1 MRAFEFLNE
10 DPVMKQ
16 RVIRSLG
23 KKPDE
28 DPIFRQVYKVLV
40 GEPISSRIKKYV
52 EARGDKDALAA
63 VDFLDKIIPTLGD
76 ANEVKDFLA
85 DFKKADYD
93 LIDITQLCPAEGMTK
108 VSQLSSI
115 VTNQFGKK
123 LFDSIHDGFKGKN
136 DAGPGEAALA
146 ILSPNITYA
155 QGASTDEYGRGGDI
169 IVKGIGKVE
178 VKGGAGGRLV
188 SAQGIDQKGMT
199 AALGSF
205 QLTKPVG
212 KKALKAQQAQ
222 ATPQTTQP
230 ATPQATQPKTAP
242 TQDTQTEATET
253 AAAGIS
259 ATRLSKPMPDGFPA
273 DEFMRAACQAWF
285 GEERP
290 ELISAVG
297 TEKFRRLWVNAM
309 YESYQ
314 QYAGWTGILFIN
326 KGAYQY
332 TVNGNQIPDNNIAN
346 WGYVYYPKSKQPRDM
361 APQILPS

>member
-23 KKPDE
+23 KKSDE
-28 DPIFRQVYKVLV
+28 DPIFPQVYKVLV
-40 GEPISSRIKKYV
+40 GEPISSRIKNYV
-52 EARGDKDALAA
+52 QARGDKDALAA
-63 VDFLDKIIPTLGD
+63 VDFLDKIIPTLGN
-76 ANEVKDFLA
+76 ANEVKQFLS
-85 DFKKADYD
+85 DFKKSDYD
-93 LIDITQLCPAEGMTK
+93 LIDITQLCPADGMSK
-108 VSQLSSI
+108 VSQLSS
-115 VTNQFGKK
+115 VVSNQFGKK

-155 QGASTDEYGRGGDI
+155 QGATTDEYGRGGDI

-212 KKALKAQQAQ
+212 KKALKAQQQAQ
-222 ATPQTTQP
+222 QPQQP
-230 ATPQATQPKTAP
+230 ALTPAP
-242 TQDTQTEATET
+242 TQSTQTEATET

-259 ATRLSKPMPDGFPA
+259 ATRLSKPMPEGFPA
-273 DEFMRAACQAWF
+273 EEFMRAACQAWF
-285 GEERP
+285 GEEKSD
-290 ELISAVG
+290 LISAVG
-297 TEKFRRLWVNAM
+297 KPEFRRLWVNAM

-326 KGAYQY
+326 KGAFQY
-332 TVNGNQIPDNNIAN
+332 TVNGDQIPDNNIAN

>member
-1 MRAFEFLNE
+1 MRAFEFLKE
-10 DPVMKQ
+10 DPVVKQ
-16 RVIRSLG
+16 RVIRTLG
-23 KKPDE
+23 KKSDS

-40 GEPISSRIKKYV
+40 GEPISSRIKNYV
-52 EARGDKDALAA
+52 AARGDKDALAA

-76 ANEVKDFLA
+76 ANEVKQFLA
-85 DFKKADYD
+85 DFKKAEYD
-93 LIDITQLCPAEGMTK
+93 LIDITELCPAEGMTK
-108 VSQLSSI
+108 VSPLSS
-115 VTNQFGKK
+115 VVSNQFGKK
-123 LFDSIHDGFKGKN
+123 LFDSIHDGYKGKN

-155 QGASTDEYGRGGDI
+155 QGATTDEYGRGGDI

-212 KKALKAQQAQ
+212 KKALKAQQAAQ
-222 ATPQTTQP
+222 S
-230 ATPQATQPKTAP
+230 AP
-242 TQDTQTEATET
+242 TQTPQVPSPDLQKTQTEATET

-259 ATRLSKPMPDGFPA
+259 ATRLSKPMPENFPA
-273 DEFMRAACQAWF
+273 EAFMRAACQAWF
-285 GEERP
+285 GEEKP

-297 TEKFRRLWVNAM
+297 KPEFRRLWVNAM

-326 KGAYQY
+326 KGSYQY
-332 TVNGNQIPDNNIAN
+332 TVNGNQIPDNNVAN

-361 APQILPS
+361 APQILPN

>member
-23 KKPDE
+23 KKPDD
-28 DPIFRQVYKVLV
+28 DPIFTQVYKVLV
-40 GEPISSRIKKYV
+40 GEPISSRIKNYV
-52 EARGDKDALAA
+52 TARGDKDALAA

-76 ANEVKDFLA
+76 ANEVKQFLA

-93 LIDITQLCPAEGMTK
+93 LIDIKQLCPAEGMSK
-108 VSQLSSI
+108 VSQLSGI

-222 ATPQTTQP
+222 QTPAPTVP
-230 ATPQATQPKTAP
+230 TPAP
-242 TQDTQTEATET
+242 TQSTQTEATET

-259 ATRLSKPMPDGFPA
+259 ATRLSKPMPEGFPA

-285 GEERP
+285 GEERL
-290 ELISAVG
+290 ELINAVG
-297 TEKFRRLWVNAM
+297 KPEFRRLWVNAM

-314 QYAGWTGILFIN
+314 KYAGWTGILFIN

-332 TVNGNQIPDNNIAN
+332 TVSGDQIPDNNVAN

>member
-40 GEPISSRIKKYV
+40 GEPISSRIKNYV
-52 EARGDKDALAA
+52 QARGDKDALAA
-63 VDFLDKIIPTLGD
+63 VNFLDKIIPTLGD
-76 ANEVKDFLA
+76 ANEVKQFLA
-85 DFKKADYD
+85 DFKKAEYD
-93 LIDITQLCPAEGMTK
+93 LIDIKQLCPAEGMTK
-108 VSQLSSI
+108 VSQLADI

-123 LFDSIHDGFKGKN
+123 LFDSIHDGYKGKN

-155 QGASTDEYGRGGDI
+155 QGATTDEYGRGGDI

-212 KKALKAQQAQ
+212 KKALKAQQQAQ
-222 ATPQTTQP
+222 QTQ
-230 ATPQATQPKTAP
+230 QP
-242 TQDTQTEATET
+242 TQQPPTVSTPTQNTQTEATET

-259 ATRLSKPMPDGFPA
+259 ATRLSKPMPEGFPA
-273 DEFMRAACQAWF
+273 EEFMRAACQAWF
-285 GEERP
+285 GEEKS

-297 TEKFRRLWVNAM
+297 KPEFRRLWVNAM

-326 KGAYQY
+326 KGSYQY
-332 TVNGNQIPDNNIAN
+332 TVSGNQIPDNNVAN

>member
-1 MRAFEFLNE
+1 MRAFEFLSE
-10 DPVMKQ
+10 DPIIKQ
-16 RVIRSLG
+16 RVIRTLG

-28 DPIFRQVYKVLV
+28 DPIFRQMYKVLI
-40 GEPISSRIKKYV
+40 GEPISSRIKNYV
-52 EARGDKDALAA
+52 QARGDKDALAA

-76 ANEVKDFLA
+76 ANEVKQFLS
-85 DFKKADYD
+85 DFKKSDYD
-93 LIDITQLCPAEGMTK
+93 LIDIAQLCPADGMTK

-155 QGASTDEYGRGGDI
+155 QGATTDEYGRGGDI

-188 SAQGIDQKGMT
+188 STQAIDQKGMA
-199 AALGSF
+199 AALGRF

-212 KKALKAQQAQ
+212 KKALKAQQSQ
-222 ATPQTTQP
+222 STQSTTTQP
-230 ATPQATQPKTAP
+230 TLAP
-242 TQDTQTEATET
+242 TQTEATET

-259 ATRLSKPMPDGFPA
+259 ATRLSKPMPEGFPA

-285 GEERP
+285 GEERLD
-290 ELISAVG
+290 LINAVG
-297 TEKFRRLWVNAM
+297 TPKFRRLWVNAM

-314 QYAGWTGILFIN
+314 QYAGWAGILFIN

-332 TVNGNQIPDNNIAN
+332 TVTGSQIPDNNIAN
-346 WGYVYYPKSKQPRDM
+346 WGYIYYPNSKQPRDM
-361 APQILPS
+361 APQVIPS

>member
-10 DPVMKQ
+10 DPIIKQ

-40 GEPISSRIKKYV
+40 GEPISSRIKNYV
-52 EARGDKDALAA
+52 QARGDKDALAA
-63 VDFLDKIIPTLGD
+63 VDYLDKIIPTLGD
-76 ANEVKDFLA
+76 ANEVKQFLA
-85 DFKKADYD
+85 DFKKSEYD
-93 LIDITQLCPAEGMTK
+93 LIDIKQLCPADGMTK
-108 VSQLSSI
+108 VSQLSDI

-123 LFDSIHDGFKGKN
+123 LFDSIHDGYKGKN

-155 QGASTDEYGRGGDI
+155 QGATTDEYGRGGDI

-222 ATPQTTQP
+222 PTPQTISQPTQQ
-230 ATPQATQPKTAP
+230 ATPAP
-242 TQDTQTEATET
+242 TQNTQTEATET

-259 ATRLSKPMPDGFPA
+259 ATRLSKPMPEGFPA
-273 DEFMRAACQAWF
+273 EEFMRAACQAWF
-285 GEERP
+285 GKEKS

-297 TEKFRRLWVNAM
+297 KPEFRRLWVNAM

-326 KGAYQY
+326 KGSYQY
-332 TVNGNQIPDNNIAN
+332 TVSGNQIPDNNIAN

>member
-1 MRAFEFLNE
+1 MRAFEFLKE
-10 DPVMKQ
+10 DPVIKQ
-16 RVIRSLG
+16 RVIRTLG

-28 DPIFRQVYKVLV
+28 DPIFLQMYKVLI

-76 ANEVKDFLA
+76 ANEVKRFLA
-85 DFKKADYD
+85 DFKKSDYD
-93 LIDITQLCPAEGMTK
+93 LIDITQLCPAEGMAK
-108 VSQLSSI
+108 VSQLSSV

-155 QGASTDEYGRGGDI
+155 QGATTDEYGRGGDI

-178 VKGGAGGRLV
+178 VKGGSGGRLV
-188 SAQGIDQKGMT
+188 SLQAIDQKGMA

-222 ATPQTTQP
+222 PISQATP
-230 ATPQATQPKTAP
+230 TPV
-242 TQDTQTEATET
+242 QTEATET

-259 ATRLSKPMPDGFPA
+259 ATRLSKPMPEGFPA

-285 GEERP
+285 GEERLD
-290 ELISAVG
+290 LINAVG
-297 TEKFRRLWVNAM
+297 TPQFRRLWVNAM

-314 QYAGWTGILFIN
+314 QYAGWAGILFIN

-332 TVNGNQIPDNNIAN
+332 TVTGSQIPDNNIDN
-346 WGYVYYPKSKQPRDM
+346 WGYVYYPNSKQPRDM
-361 APQILPS
+361 APQIVPK